1 MLNTEP
7 LPVRA
12 RLPDGEAGGSGPAEC
27 DGGVEFHSQSSA
39 LMHDSPRSEALHIGF
54 LTVLE
59 LPGGAF
65 VGGLLVTN
73 RLGRPLEFQCTT
85 PVKPNR
91 TQEILYGPTLR
102 PFLYS
107 ELIGKTLW
115 ERLQV
120 RPHLLVVDQAELL
133 ELRPHAGRP
142 VACLVDPAR
151 DASDLPDQTHIAL
164 GQRRVRCH
172 PEHPE
177 DVDQVKEQSRLVPLD
192 ADLAEP
198 VDRVRQALAET
209 LRGAA

>member
-1 MLNTEP
+1 M
-7 LPVRA
+7 
-12 RLPDGEAGGSGPAEC
+12 PDT
-27 DGGVEFHSQSSA
+27 
-39 LMHDSPRSEALHIGF
+39 PRSDALHIGF

-59 LPGGAF
+59 LPEGAF

-107 ELIGKTLW
+107 DLIGKTLL

-120 RPHLLVVDQAELL
+120 RPHLVVVDQSELL
-133 ELRPHAGRP
+133 DLRPHSTCP
-142 VACLVDPAR
+142 LACLVDPGR
-151 DASDLPDQTHIAL
+151 DQSDLPDQTHVAL

-172 PEHPE
+172 PDHPE
-177 DVDQVKEQSRLVPLD
+177 DVEQVREQSRLVPPD

-209 LRGAA
+209 LRSAA

>member
-1 MLNTEP
+1 MP
-7 LPVRA
+7 
-12 RLPDGEAGGSGPAEC
+12 S
-27 DGGVEFHSQSSA
+27 
-39 LMHDSPRSEALHIGF
+39 HDRSETLHIGF

-65 VGGLLVTN
+65 VGGLLATN

-102 PFLYS
+102 PFLFS
-107 ELIGKTLW
+107 ELIGKTLL

-120 RPHLLVVDQAELL
+120 RPHLVVVDQSELL
-133 ELRPHAGRP
+133 DLRPHTACP
-142 VACLVDPAR
+142 LACLVDPGR
-151 DASDLPDQTHIAL
+151 EQSDLPDQTHVAL

-172 PEHPE
+172 PDYPE
-177 DVDQVKEQSRLVPLD
+177 DVELIREQSPLVPAD

-198 VDRVRQALAET
+198 VDRVRQALGET